1 MRVHFIHIAKTGGTA
16 IKDAIRSGGTR
27 RTTFGRLVLHKHRF
41 RLRDVPDGEH
51 AFFVMRDPATRFLS
65 SFYSRL
71 RKGEP
76 RHVVEWKPGEQAA
89 FERFPTPQA
98 LLDAL
103 GSSDRSTRRAAEQAM
118 FAIQHLRRDVGYWLG
133 SPRAFRNQIPKIV
146 FIARQETLGDEWGQ
160 LKDVLG
166 LPSDLDLPQDATA
179 AHRASGS
186 EDRAL
191 DEHAV
196 RTLKDW
202 YAKDYRLIELCEE
215 LRGERGW
222 ATARS
227 SAH

>member
-1 MRVHFIHIAKTGGTA
+1 MPVHFIHIAKTGGTA
-16 IKDAIRSGGTR
+16 IKDAIRSGATR
-27 RTTFGRLVLHKHRF
+27 RTTYGRLVLHKHRF
-41 RLRDVPDGEH
+41 TLRDVPDGEH
-51 AFFVMRDPATRFLS
+51 AFFVLRDPATRFLS

-76 RHVVEWKPGEQAA
+76 RRLVEWKPGERAA

-103 GSSDRSTRRAAEQAM
+103 AAGDRPSRRAAEQAM

-133 SPRAFRNQIPKIV
+133 SPRAFRKQIPKIV
-146 FIARQETLGDEWGQ
+146 FIARQETLGAEWEM
-160 LKDVLG
+160 LKHELG
-166 LPSDLDLPQDATA
+166 LPLDLELPQEATA
-179 AHRASGS
+179 AHRGSES

-191 DEHAV
+191 DERALS
-196 RTLKDW
+196 TLKNW

-215 LRGERGW
+215 LRRERGW